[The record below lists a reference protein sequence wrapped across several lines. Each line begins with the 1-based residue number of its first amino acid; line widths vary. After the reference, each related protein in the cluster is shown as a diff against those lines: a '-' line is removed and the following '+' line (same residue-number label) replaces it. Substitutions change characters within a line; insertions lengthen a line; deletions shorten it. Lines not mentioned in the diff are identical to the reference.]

1 MTDKQQRI
9 SGDGN
14 NNMQIHHITVAGDL
28 IINAYIDL
36 KAIITIEH
44 PPVISN
50 KQACNLRTIVRGITL
65 LSHHNG
71 CKDTQA
77 LLFEKISQATGVK
90 TYKDIPASLY
100 DTAVATLKQYVHTR
114 Q

>member
-1 MTDKQQRI
+1 MTNKQQRI

-14 NNMQIHHITVAGDL
+14 NNMQIHHITVTGDL

-36 KAIITIEH
+36 TAIITIER

-50 KQACNLRTIVRGITL
+50 KQACNLRTIIRGIAL
-65 LSHHNG
+65 LNSQNG

-77 LLFEKISQATGVK
+77 LLLEKISQATGAK

-100 DTAVATLKQYVHTR
+100 DTAVQTLKHYVHTR
-114 Q
+114 T